1 MTKLSEKKWLEIH
14 EATQEVVAAVD
25 NDFDP
30 AEDGNNSDIDDPS
43 ELVQISES
51 EAED

>member
-1 MTKLSEKKWLEIH
+1 MSKLSEKKWQKIH
-14 EATQEVVAAVD
+14 ETTQEVVATVD

-30 AEDGNNSDIDDPS
+30 AEDGNDSDTDDPS
-43 ELVQISES
+43 ALIQISES